1 MTRDDRTSP
10 GWLATPSTA
19 PAPHPV
25 GRRIGQAVR
34 RLLAI
39 APEETSFARR
49 GFRCDD
55 DAIRERL
62 EGVAGTFVQGYH
74 FALQESRPEPLAAR
88 LESLPLEL
96 RGFAYEGAGMALQI
110 LDSLTPWRPSRL
122 RAFLDGPADAHVYIV
137 HIGAGW
143 ALARLPLSP
152 ERLRA
157 RFDRVQGWLTLDG
170 YGFHEGF
177 FHAPRALARQ
187 RVPAKVRGYARR
199 AFDQG
204 LGRSLWFVEG
214 ADPGRIHATIS
225 AFPAERQGDLWSGAG
240 LACTYAGGRD
250 RAVIERLKSLAGSHG
265 PALAQGAAFAAVARY
280 RAGYVPPQTELA
292 CQVLGGASAEEMGRL
307 ALEQGHDLPPD
318 PAQDTGTPAFE
329 VWRLRIQEKISKRST
344 AA

>member
-1 MTRDDRTSP
+1 MTRDDRTSLEWP
-10 GWLATPSTA
+10 GAPSTA
-19 PAPHPV
+19 PHPL
-25 GRRIGQAVR
+25 RRRLRQAAR

-55 DAIRERL
+55 DAVRRRL
-62 EGVAGTFVQGYH
+62 EGVADTFVQGYH
-74 FALQESRPEPLAAR
+74 FGLEESRPGPLAER
-88 LESLPLEL
+88 LESLPVEL

-110 LDSLTPWRPSRL
+110 LDTLAPWRPSRL

-157 RFDRVQGWLTLDG
+157 RFDRVRGWLTLDG

-177 FHAPRALARQ
+177 FHPARTVARQ

-214 ADPGRIHATIS
+214 ADPGRIHARIS
-225 AFPAERQGDLWSGAG
+225 AFPAERQADLWSGTG

-250 RAVIERLKSLAGSHG
+250 RTAIERLKSLAGPHAA
-265 PALAQGAAFAAVARY
+265 ALAQGAAFAAVARY
-280 RAGYVPPQTELA
+280 RAGYVPPQTDLA
-292 CQVLGGASAEEMGRL
+292 CEVLGGASAEEMGRL
-307 ALEQGHDLPPD
+307 TLEEGADLPRDGDLP
-318 PAQDTGTPAFE
+318 GFE
-329 VWRLRIQEKISKRST
+329 VWRRRIQERISKRST